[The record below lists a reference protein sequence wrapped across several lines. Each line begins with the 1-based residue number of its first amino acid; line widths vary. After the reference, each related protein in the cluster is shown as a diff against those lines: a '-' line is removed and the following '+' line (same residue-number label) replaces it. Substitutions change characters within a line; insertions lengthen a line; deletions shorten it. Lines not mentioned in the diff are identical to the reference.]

1 MGLKALSGSQAT
13 RSTANKRSKMT
24 WPRQISSSAIGRCL
38 PELPMLALYQA
49 IEYAHCRHRPMGFGF
64 EGILMVKW
72 NLNHRIGESFQGEIY
87 LECLTT
93 RTRRDRAS

>member
-1 MGLKALSGSQAT
+1 
-13 RSTANKRSKMT
+13 MT
-24 WPRQISSSAIGRCL
+24 WPPQIYSSAIGRCL

-49 IEYAHCRHRPMGFGF
+49 IEHARCRHRPMGFGF

-72 NLNHRIGESFQGEIY
+72 NPNHRIGEAFQDEAY

-93 RTRRDRAS
+93 RTRRDRAG